1 MEQELAF
8 LENNWKVW
16 ATSELI
22 SGRVRDKYESQRQP
36 ETLRDASQWLE
47 EITGGTY
54 VRVWTPLGED
64 VLFVDDDR
72 GQSWSID
79 SLSRGTRESIFLSLR
94 LALVRSYRNEGVSLP
109 LILDDVLVNCD
120 LERAKNAISALH
132 RFADEVGQV
141 LFFTCHEHIAKAL
154 ETAQADVR
162 KIERPEKVVAPQL
175 LRLANTGIQLTTMTL
190 QTKVQTT
197 SEILEEVWNTVNSIS
212 QRLTANSSPNRVPGN
227 DEFGDEI
234 EIEIISDDLTE
245 RDATETAEQQL
256 DSPDSNQDA
265 TSVDVLEKQDTDHES
280 NTYAD
285 DDWAD
290 EPDWDEEGQA
300 A

>member
-1 MEQELAF
+1 M
-8 LENNWKVW
+8 
-16 ATSELI
+16 
-22 SGRVRDKYESQRQP
+22 
-36 ETLRDASQWLE
+36 
-47 EITGGTY
+47 
-54 VRVWTPLGED
+54 
-64 VLFVDDDR
+64 
-72 GQSWSID
+72 
-79 SLSRGTRESIFLSLR
+79 
-94 LALVRSYRNEGVSLP
+94 
-109 LILDDVLVNCD
+109 
-120 LERAKNAISALH
+120 KNS
-132 RFADEVGQV
+132 
-141 LFFTCHEHIAKAL
+141 TCHEHIAKAL

-197 SEILEEVWNTVNSIS
+197 SEILEEVGNTVNSIS

-245 RDATETAEQQL
+245 RDTTETAEQQL

-285 DDWAD
+285 DDSAD